1 MTPLHR
7 KLLRDLWRMRS
18 QALAVALVLACGI
31 GMLVMSVG
39 MQGSLERARDRYYA
53 QHGMADLQAQAVRAP
68 RRLAAELAELPG
80 VAALE
85 LRAVGQAR
93 ITLPWVKQPLAA
105 QLVSLPDEG
114 LPRVNTPLLVSGRWP
129 ERQAPGEALVNEA
142 FAQANG
148 LTPGSRLDV
157 VVRGQRQ
164 QLHLVGVANSPEFVF
179 VSAPGEPFP
188 QPARFGVLWLRQG
201 QLERA
206 LDLRGAFNDVV
217 LTLSDP
223 AQDAPVRQALQD
235 LLAAYGGME
244 PFGRD
249 RMVSARFLT
258 EELAQLGNMAAT
270 LPPIF
275 LAVAA
280 FLLNV
285 TLSRLVAT
293 ERANIGLLK
302 AFGHSN
308 GAVARHYAGMAL
320 LLGGMGLVL
329 GMALGHVFGEW
340 MSSIYRAV
348 YRLPAL
354 PFQTDAHT
362 WLLAFGVG
370 LAAALA
376 GALSAV
382 AQAVRLTP
390 AAALAP
396 PSPPHFGRK
405 RASQPQT
412 TGQQAAG
419 QGGSQTAST
428 ASSSPPGAGQS
439 GSVGNTSW
447 LGQFDPL
454 TRIIVRRVVSA
465 PRRSLSTLAGVAL
478 ALSVL
483 VVSQHFPAG
492 IERFLQ
498 VTFRVAKTQDAS
510 VTLTEAGGPM
520 ALHAL
525 ARLPG
530 VEAVEPFRAVAV
542 SYHFNGR
549 TVQDALVGMPAQ
561 PQLER
566 LVQTG
571 SEAVTLR
578 GDGLVASRGLA
589 RQLHAQAGDVVRVE
603 VTQGRRMQ
611 FDLKVVQV
619 ADLWVGSS
627 GYTELTALGWLLQE
641 PGRISGAHLRL
652 QPDRTDAFNAA
663 VAERP
668 ALAGLSHVRQAEA
681 SMRQTFSQGSGFMS
695 TLFLTFAGMMAAGVA
710 YATASVTLAEQQR
723 DLATLQVLGYT
734 RWQVSYVMLGEL
746 ALLTLLALPLG
757 LWVGYGFAL
766 WLMGTMSN
774 ELFTFPM
781 VVDPAAYARS
791 ALFVLATVAV
801 CAAWVR
807 RQVDGIDLV
816 ASLKSRE

>member
-7 KLLRDLWRMRS
+7 KLFRDLWRMKS

-39 MQGSLERARDRYYA
+39 MQGSLERARDRYYLNN
-53 QHGMADLQAQAVRAP
+53 GMADVQALAVRAP
-68 RRLAAELAELPG
+68 RRLGAELAELPG
-80 VAALE
+80 VTALE

-93 ITLPWVKQPLAA
+93 ISLPWVTEPLAA

-114 LPRVNTPLLVSGRWP
+114 LPRVNRPLLVAGRWP
-129 ERQAPGEALVNEA
+129 ERQAQGEALVNEA

-148 LTPGSRLDV
+148 LTPGSHMDV

-164 QLHLVGVANSPEFVF
+164 RLHLVGVANSPEFVF

-188 QPARFGVLWLRQG
+188 QPARFGVLWMRQG

-206 LDLRGAFNDVV
+206 LDMHGAFNDVV

-223 AQDAPVRQALQD
+223 ALDAPVRQALQNR
-235 LLAAYGGME
+235 LAAYGGME

-308 GAVARHYAGMAL
+308 AAVARHYAGMAL

-396 PSPPHFGRK
+396 PSPPHFGGG
-405 RASQPQT
+405 
-412 TGQQAAG
+412 GQR
-419 QGGSQTAST
+419 GG
-428 ASSSPPGAGQS
+428 
-439 GSVGNTSW
+439 TSW
-447 LGQFDPL
+447 LGQLDPL
-454 TRIIVRRVVSA
+454 TRIIIRRVVSA

-492 IERFLQ
+492 IEKFLQ
-498 VTFRVAKTQDAS
+498 VTFRVAKTQDAT

-530 VEAVEPFRAVAV
+530 VDAVEPFRAVAV

-549 TVQDALVGMPAQ
+549 SVQDALVGMPAQ

-627 GYTELTALGWLLQE
+627 GYTELTALGRLLQE

-807 RQVDGIDLV
+807 RQVDKVDLV

>member
-7 KLLRDLWRMRS
+7 KLFRDLWRMKS

-39 MQGSLERARDRYYA
+39 MQGSLERARDRYYLNN
-53 QHGMADLQAQAVRAP
+53 GMADVQAQAVRAP
-68 RRLAAELAELPG
+68 RRLGAELAELPG
-80 VAALE
+80 VTALE

-93 ITLPWVKQPLAA
+93 ISLPWVTEPLAA

-114 LPRVNTPLLVSGRWP
+114 LPRVNRPLLVAGRWP
-129 ERQAPGEALVNEA
+129 ERQAQGEALVNEA
-142 FAQANG
+142 FAQANN

-164 QLHLVGVANSPEFVF
+164 RLHLVGVANSPEFVF

-188 QPARFGVLWLRQG
+188 QPARFGVLWMRQG

-206 LDLRGAFNDVV
+206 LDMHGAFNDVV

-223 AQDAPVRQALQD
+223 TLDAPVRQALQD
-235 LLAAYGGME
+235 RLAAYGGME

-329 GMALGHVFGEW
+329 GIALGHVFGEW

-354 PFQTDAHT
+354 PFQTDANT

-376 GALSAV
+376 GSLSAV

-396 PSPPHFGRK
+396 PSPPHFGGG
-405 RASQPQT
+405 
-412 TGQQAAG
+412 GQR
-419 QGGSQTAST
+419 GG
-428 ASSSPPGAGQS
+428 
-439 GSVGNTSW
+439 TSW
-447 LGQFDPL
+447 LGQLDPL
-454 TRIIVRRVVSA
+454 TRIIIRRVVSA

-492 IERFLQ
+492 IEKFLQ
-498 VTFRVAKTQDAS
+498 VTFRVAKTQDAT

-549 TVQDALVGMPAQ
+549 SVQDALVGMPAQ

-578 GDGLVASRGLA
+578 GDGLVASRGLV

-611 FDLKVVQV
+611 FDLTVVQV

-627 GYTELTALGWLLQE
+627 GYTELTALGRLLQE

-807 RQVDGIDLV
+807 RQVDKVDLV

>member
-7 KLLRDLWRMRS
+7 KLFRDLWRMKS

-39 MQGSLERARDRYYA
+39 MQGSLERARDRYYLNN
-53 QHGMADLQAQAVRAP
+53 GMADVQAQAVRAP
-68 RRLAAELAELPG
+68 RRLGAELAELPG

-93 ITLPWVKQPLAA
+93 ISLPWVTEPLAA

-114 LPRVNTPLLVSGRWP
+114 LPRVNRPLLVAGRWP
-129 ERQAPGEALVNEA
+129 ERNTQGEALVNEA

-148 LTPGSRLDV
+148 LTPGSHMDV

-164 QLHLVGVANSPEFVF
+164 RLHLVGVANSPEFVF

-188 QPARFGVLWLRQG
+188 QPARFGVLWMRQG

-206 LDLRGAFNDVV
+206 LDMHGAFNDVV

-235 LLAAYGGME
+235 RLAAYGGME

-308 GAVARHYAGMAL
+308 LAVARHYAGMAL

-396 PSPPHFGRK
+396 PSPPHFGGG
-405 RASQPQT
+405 
-412 TGQQAAG
+412 GQR
-419 QGGSQTAST
+419 
-428 ASSSPPGAGQS
+428 
-439 GSVGNTSW
+439 GNTSW
-447 LGQFDPL
+447 LGQLDPL
-454 TRIIVRRVVSA
+454 TRIIIRRVVSA

-492 IERFLQ
+492 IEQFLQ
-498 VTFRVAKTQDAS
+498 VTFRVAKTQDAT
-510 VTLTEAGGPM
+510 VTLTEAGGPT

-549 TVQDALVGMPAQ
+549 SVQDALVGMPAQ
-561 PQLER
+561 PRLER

-627 GYTELTALGWLLQE
+627 GYIELTALGRLLQE

-791 ALFVLATVAV
+791 ALFVLATVAM

-807 RQVDGIDLV
+807 RQVDKVDLV

>member
-7 KLLRDLWRMRS
+7 KLFRDLWRMKS

-39 MQGSLERARDRYYA
+39 MQGSLERARDRYYLNN
-53 QHGMADLQAQAVRAP
+53 GMADVQAQAVRAP
-68 RRLAAELAELPG
+68 RRLGAELAELPG

-93 ITLPWVKQPLAA
+93 ISLPWVTEPLAA

-114 LPRVNTPLLVSGRWP
+114 LPRVNRPLLVAGRWP
-129 ERQAPGEALVNEA
+129 ERQAQGEALVNEA

-148 LTPGSRLDV
+148 LTPGSHMEV

-164 QLHLVGVANSPEFVF
+164 RLHLVGVANSPEFVF

-188 QPARFGVLWLRQG
+188 QPARFGVLWMRQG

-206 LDLRGAFNDVV
+206 LDMHGAFNDVV

-223 AQDAPVRQALQD
+223 ELDAPVRQALQNR
-235 LLAAYGGME
+235 LAAYGGME

-308 GAVARHYAGMAL
+308 AAVARHYAGMAL

-396 PSPPHFGRK
+396 PSPPHFGGG
-405 RASQPQT
+405 
-412 TGQQAAG
+412 GQR
-419 QGGSQTAST
+419 GG
-428 ASSSPPGAGQS
+428 
-439 GSVGNTSW
+439 TSW
-447 LGQFDPL
+447 LGQLDPL

-492 IERFLQ
+492 IEKFLQ
-498 VTFRVAKTQDAS
+498 VTFRVAKTQDAT
-510 VTLTEAGGPM
+510 VTLTEAGGPT

-549 TVQDALVGMPAQ
+549 SVQDALVGMPAQ

-603 VTQGRRMQ
+603 VT
-611 FDLKVVQV
+611 VPVH
-619 ADLWVGSS
+619 
-627 GYTELTALGWLLQE
+627 
-641 PGRISGAHLRL
+641 PP
-652 QPDRTDAFNAA
+652 PD
-663 VAERP
+663 
-668 ALAGLSHVRQAEA
+668 
-681 SMRQTFSQGSGFMS
+681 
-695 TLFLTFAGMMAAGVA
+695 
-710 YATASVTLAEQQR
+710 
-723 DLATLQVLGYT
+723 
-734 RWQVSYVMLGEL
+734 
-746 ALLTLLALPLG
+746 
-757 LWVGYGFAL
+757 
-766 WLMGTMSN
+766 
-774 ELFTFPM
+774 
-781 VVDPAAYARS
+781 
-791 ALFVLATVAV
+791 
-801 CAAWVR
+801 
-807 RQVDGIDLV
+807 
-816 ASLKSRE
+816 

>member
-7 KLLRDLWRMRS
+7 KLFRDLWRMKS

-39 MQGSLERARDRYYA
+39 MQGSLERARDRYYL
-53 QHGMADLQAQAVRAP
+53 HNGMADVQAQAVRAP
-68 RRLAAELAELPG
+68 RRLGAELAELPG

-93 ITLPWVKQPLAA
+93 ISLPWVTEPLAA

-114 LPRVNTPLLVSGRWP
+114 LPRVNRPLLVAGRWP
-129 ERQAPGEALVNEA
+129 ERNTQGEALVNEA

-148 LTPGSRLDV
+148 LTPGSHMEV

-164 QLHLVGVANSPEFVF
+164 RLHLVGVANSPEFVF

-188 QPARFGVLWLRQG
+188 QPARFGVLWMRQG

-206 LDLRGAFNDVV
+206 LDMHGAFNDVV

-235 LLAAYGGME
+235 RLAAYGGME

-354 PFQTDAHT
+354 PFQTDVTT
-362 WLLAFGVG
+362 WALALGVG

-396 PSPPHFGRK
+396 PSPPHFGGG
-405 RASQPQT
+405 
-412 TGQQAAG
+412 GQR
-419 QGGSQTAST
+419 GG
-428 ASSSPPGAGQS
+428 
-439 GSVGNTSW
+439 TSW
-447 LGQFDPL
+447 LGQLDPL

-492 IERFLQ
+492 IEKFLQ
-498 VTFRVAKTQDAS
+498 VTFRVAKTQDAT
-510 VTLTEAGGPM
+510 VTLTEAGGPT

-549 TVQDALVGMPAQ
+549 SVQDALVGMPAQ

-627 GYTELTALGWLLQE
+627 GYTELTALGRLLQE

-807 RQVDGIDLV
+807 RQVDKVDLV

>member
-7 KLLRDLWRMRS
+7 KLFRDLWRMKS

-39 MQGSLERARDRYYA
+39 MQGSLERARDRYYLNN
-53 QHGMADLQAQAVRAP
+53 GMADVQAQAVRAP
-68 RRLAAELAELPG
+68 RRLGAELAELPG

-93 ITLPWVKQPLAA
+93 ISLPWVTEPLAA

-114 LPRVNTPLLVSGRWP
+114 LPRVNRPLLVAGRWP
-129 ERQAPGEALVNEA
+129 ERNTQGEALVNEA

-148 LTPGSRLDV
+148 LTPGSHMDV

-164 QLHLVGVANSPEFVF
+164 RLHLVGVANSPEFVF

-188 QPARFGVLWLRQG
+188 QPARFGVLWMRQG

-206 LDLRGAFNDVV
+206 LDMHGAFNDVV

-223 AQDAPVRQALQD
+223 ALDAPVRQALQD
-235 LLAAYGGME
+235 RLAAYGGME

-354 PFQTDAHT
+354 PFQTDATT

-370 LAAALA
+370 FAAALA

-396 PSPPHFGRK
+396 PSPPHFGGG
-405 RASQPQT
+405 
-412 TGQQAAG
+412 GQR
-419 QGGSQTAST
+419 GG
-428 ASSSPPGAGQS
+428 
-439 GSVGNTSW
+439 TSW
-447 LGQFDPL
+447 LGQLDPL

-492 IERFLQ
+492 IEKFLQ
-498 VTFRVAKTQDAS
+498 VTFRVAKTQDAT

-627 GYTELTALGWLLQE
+627 GYIELTALGRLLQE

-652 QPDRTDAFNAA
+652 QPDHTDAFNAA

-807 RQVDGIDLV
+807 RQVDKVDLV

>member
-7 KLLRDLWRMRS
+7 KLFRDLWRMKS

-39 MQGSLERARDRYYA
+39 MQGSLERARDRYYLNN
-53 QHGMADLQAQAVRAP
+53 GMADVQAQAVRAP
-68 RRLAAELAELPG
+68 RRLGAELAELPG

-93 ITLPWVKQPLAA
+93 ISLPWVTEPLAA

-114 LPRVNTPLLVSGRWP
+114 LPRVNRPLLVAGRWP
-129 ERQAPGEALVNEA
+129 ERNTQGEALVNEA
-142 FAQANG
+142 FAQANS
-148 LTPGSRLDV
+148 LTPGSRMDV

-164 QLHLVGVANSPEFVF
+164 RLHLVGVANSPEFVF

-188 QPARFGVLWLRQG
+188 QPARFGVLWMRQG

-206 LDLRGAFNDVV
+206 LDLHGAFNDAV

-223 AQDAPVRQALQD
+223 ALDAPVCQALQD
-235 LLAAYGGME
+235 RLAAYGGME

-405 RASQPQT
+405 RASQPQ
-412 TGQQAAG
+412 AAG
-419 QGGSQTAST
+419 QGGGKIASA
-428 ASSSPPGAGQS
+428 ASGSRPGAGQS
-439 GSVGNTSW
+439 GGVTSQSW
-447 LGQFDPL
+447 LGQLDPL
-454 TRIIVRRVVSA
+454 TRIIIRRVVSA

-492 IERFLQ
+492 IEKFLQ
-498 VTFRVAKTQDAS
+498 VTFRVAKTQDAT

-549 TVQDALVGMPAQ
+549 SVQDALVGMPAQ

-627 GYTELTALGWLLQE
+627 GYTELTALGRLLQE

-791 ALFVLATVAV
+791 ALFVLATVAA

-807 RQVDGIDLV
+807 RQVDKVDLV

>member
-7 KLLRDLWRMRS
+7 KLFRDLWRMKS
-18 QALAVALVLACGI
+18 QAVAVALVLACGI

-39 MQGSLERARDRYYA
+39 MQGSLERARDRYYLNN
-53 QHGMADLQAQAVRAP
+53 GMADVQAQAVRAP
-68 RRLAAELAELPG
+68 RRLGAELADWPG
-80 VAALE
+80 VGAFE

-93 ITLPWVKQPLAA
+93 IQLPGVSDPLAA
-105 QLVSLPDEG
+105 QLVSLPDDR
-114 LPRVNTPLLVSGRWP
+114 LPTVNTPLLVAGRWP
-129 ERQAPGEALVNEA
+129 ERLAEGEAVVNEA

-148 LTPGSRLDV
+148 LVPGSRLDV
-157 VVRGQRQ
+157 IIKGQRQ
-164 QLHLVGVANSPEFVF
+164 RLHLVGVGNSPEFVF

-188 QPARFGVLWLRQG
+188 QPARFGVLWMRQG
-201 QLERA
+201 QVERA
-206 LDLRGAFNDVV
+206 LDLHSAFNDVV

-223 AQDAPVRQALQD
+223 QQDAAVRQALQAR
-235 LLAAYGGME
+235 LAAYGGAE

-249 RMVSARFLT
+249 RMVSARFLS
-258 EELAQLGNMAAT
+258 EELAQLGNMATT

-308 GAVARHYAGMAL
+308 VAVARHYADMAL
-320 LLGGMGLVL
+320 LLGGLGLLFGL
-329 GMALGHVFGEW
+329 GLGEAFGQW

-348 YRLPAL
+348 YRLPSL
-354 PFQTDAHT
+354 PFQTDAAT
-362 WLLAFGVG
+362 WTLAVGVA

-396 PSPPHFGRK
+396 PSPPHFRSRTSGR
-405 RASQPQT
+405 
-412 TGQQAAG
+412 G
-419 QGGSQTAST
+419 QGRWPNPLDG
-428 ASSSPPGAGQS
+428 
-439 GSVGNTSW
+439 
-447 LGQFDPL
+447 LDPL
-454 TRIIVRRVVSA
+454 TRIILRRVISS
-465 PRRSLSTLAGVAL
+465 PRRSLSTLVGVSL

-492 IERFLQ
+492 IERFLE
-498 VTFRVAKTQDAS
+498 VTFRVAKTQDAT
-510 VTLTEAGGPM
+510 VTLTEAQGPA

-525 ARLPG
+525 AHLPG
-530 VEAVEPFRAVAV
+530 VQAVEPFRAVGV
-542 SYHFNGR
+542 SYRFGPH
-549 TVQDALVGMPAQ
+549 TVQDALMGLPEQ

-571 SEAVTLR
+571 SQPITLR

-589 RQLHAQAGDVVRVE
+589 RQLHAQVGDVVRVQ
-603 VTQGRRMQ
+603 VTQGRRQ
-611 FDLKVVQV
+611 AVDLTIVQI

-627 GYTELTALGWLLQE
+627 GYIEQQALGQLLQE
-641 PGRISGAHLRL
+641 PNRFSGAHVRL
-652 QPDRTDAFNAA
+652 LPGSEAAFNAA
-663 VAERP
+663 VNRSP
-668 ALAGLSHVRQAEA
+668 ALAGVSHVRQAEA

-695 TLFLTFAGMMAAGVA
+695 TLFLSFAGIMAAGVA
-710 YATASVTLAEQQR
+710 YATASVTLAEQLR

-734 RWQVSYVMLGEL
+734 RWQASYVMLGEL
-746 ALLTLLALPLG
+746 ALLALLSLPLG
-757 LWVGYGFAL
+757 LWLGYGFAS
-766 WLMGTMSN
+766 WLMATMSN

-791 ALFVLATVAV
+791 ALFVLAAV
-801 CAAWVR
+801 LLSAAWVR
-807 RQVDGIDLV
+807 RGVDRIDLV

>member
-7 KLLRDLWRMRS
+7 KLLRDLWRMKS

-39 MQGSLERARDRYYA
+39 MQGSLERARDRYYLNN
-53 QHGMADLQAQAVRAP
+53 GMADVQAQAVRAP
-68 RRLAAELAELPG
+68 RRLGAELAELPG

-93 ITLPWVKQPLAA
+93 ISLPWVTEPLAA
-105 QLVSLPDEG
+105 QLVSLPDDG
-114 LPRVNTPLLVSGRWP
+114 LPRVNRPLLVAGRWP
-129 ERQAPGEALVNEA
+129 ERNTQGEALVNEA

-148 LTPGSRLDV
+148 LTPGSHMDV

-164 QLHLVGVANSPEFVF
+164 RLHLVGVANSPEFVF

-188 QPARFGVLWLRQG
+188 QPARFGVLWMRQG

-206 LDLRGAFNDVV
+206 LDMHGAFNDVV
-217 LTLSDP
+217 LTLSDT
-223 AQDAPVRQALQD
+223 ALDAPVRQALQD
-235 LLAAYGGME
+235 RLAAYGGME

-308 GAVARHYAGMAL
+308 AAVARHYAGMAL

-396 PSPPHFGRK
+396 PSPPHFG
-405 RASQPQT
+405 
-412 TGQQAAG
+412 
-419 QGGSQTAST
+419 GGEQR
-428 ASSSPPGAGQS
+428 GG
-439 GSVGNTSW
+439 TSW
-447 LGQFDPL
+447 LGQLDPL
-454 TRIIVRRVVSA
+454 TRIIIRRVVSA

-492 IERFLQ
+492 IEKFLQ
-498 VTFRVAKTQDAS
+498 VTFRVAKTQDAT
-510 VTLTEAGGPM
+510 VTLTEAGGPT

-627 GYTELTALGWLLQE
+627 GYTELTALGRLLQE

-807 RQVDGIDLV
+807 RQVDKVDLV

>member
-7 KLLRDLWRMRS
+7 KLFRDLWRMKS

-39 MQGSLERARDRYYA
+39 MQGSLERARDRYYLNN
-53 QHGMADLQAQAVRAP
+53 GMADVQAQAVRAP
-68 RRLAAELAELPG
+68 RRLGAELAELPG

-93 ITLPWVKQPLAA
+93 ISLPWVTEPLAA

-114 LPRVNTPLLVSGRWP
+114 LPRVNRPLLVAGRWP
-129 ERQAPGEALVNEA
+129 ERNTQGEALVNEA

-148 LTPGSRLDV
+148 LTPGSHMDV

-164 QLHLVGVANSPEFVF
+164 RLHLVGVANSPEFVF

-188 QPARFGVLWLRQG
+188 QPARFGVLWMRQG

-206 LDLRGAFNDVV
+206 LDMHGAFNDAV

-223 AQDAPVRQALQD
+223 ALGPPVRQALQD
-235 LLAAYGGME
+235 RLAAYGGME

-396 PSPPHFGRK
+396 PSPPHFGGG
-405 RASQPQT
+405 
-412 TGQQAAG
+412 GQR
-419 QGGSQTAST
+419 GG
-428 ASSSPPGAGQS
+428 
-439 GSVGNTSW
+439 TSW
-447 LGQFDPL
+447 LGQLDPL
-454 TRIIVRRVVSA
+454 TRIIIRRVVSA

-492 IERFLQ
+492 IEKFLQ
-498 VTFRVAKTQDAS
+498 VTFRVAKTQDAT
-510 VTLTEAGGPM
+510 VTLTEAGGPT

-549 TVQDALVGMPAQ
+549 SVQDALVGMPAQ

-603 VTQGRRMQ
+603 VTQGRRMH

-627 GYTELTALGWLLQE
+627 GYIELTALGRLLQE

-807 RQVDGIDLV
+807 RQVDKVDLV

>member
-7 KLLRDLWRMRS
+7 KLFRDLWRMKS

-39 MQGSLERARDRYYA
+39 MQGSLERARDRYYLNN
-53 QHGMADLQAQAVRAP
+53 GMADVQAQAVRAP
-68 RRLAAELAELPG
+68 RRLGAELAELPG

-93 ITLPWVKQPLAA
+93 ISLPWVTEPLAA
-105 QLVSLPDEG
+105 QLVSLPDDG
-114 LPRVNTPLLVSGRWP
+114 LPRVNRPLLVAGRWP
-129 ERQAPGEALVNEA
+129 ERNTQGEALVNEA

-148 LTPGSRLDV
+148 LAPGSRLDV

-164 QLHLVGVANSPEFVF
+164 RLHLVGVANSPEFVF

-188 QPARFGVLWLRQG
+188 QPARFGVLWMRQG

-206 LDLRGAFNDVV
+206 LDMHGAFNDVV

-223 AQDAPVRQALQD
+223 ALGPPVRQALQD
-235 LLAAYGGME
+235 RLAAYGGME

-308 GAVARHYAGMAL
+308 VAVARHYAGMAL

-354 PFQTDAHT
+354 PFQTDATT
-362 WLLAFGVG
+362 WALALGVG

-396 PSPPHFGRK
+396 PSPPHFGGG
-405 RASQPQT
+405 
-412 TGQQAAG
+412 GQR
-419 QGGSQTAST
+419 GG
-428 ASSSPPGAGQS
+428 
-439 GSVGNTSW
+439 TSW
-447 LGQFDPL
+447 LGQLDPL
-454 TRIIVRRVVSA
+454 TRIIIRRVVSA

-492 IERFLQ
+492 IEKFLQ
-498 VTFRVAKTQDAS
+498 VTFRVAKTQDAT

-549 TVQDALVGMPAQ
+549 SVQDALVGMPAQ

-571 SEAVTLR
+571 AEAVTLR

-589 RQLHAQAGDVVRVE
+589 RQLHAQAGDVVRVV

-627 GYTELTALGWLLQE
+627 GYTELAALGRLLQE

-801 CAAWVR
+801 CATWVR
-807 RQVDGIDLV
+807 RQVDKVDLV

>member
-7 KLLRDLWRMRS
+7 KLLRDLWRMKS

-39 MQGSLERARDRYYA
+39 MQGSLERARDRYYLNN
-53 QHGMADLQAQAVRAP
+53 GMADVQAQAVRAP
-68 RRLAAELAELPG
+68 RRLGAELAELPG
-80 VAALE
+80 VTALE

-93 ITLPWVKQPLAA
+93 ISLPWVTEPLAA
-105 QLVSLPDEG
+105 QLVSLPDDG
-114 LPRVNTPLLVSGRWP
+114 LPRVNRPLLVAGRWP
-129 ERQAPGEALVNEA
+129 ERQAQGEALVNEA
-142 FAQANG
+142 FAQANN
-148 LTPGSRLDV
+148 LTPGSHMDV

-164 QLHLVGVANSPEFVF
+164 RLHLVGVANSPEFVF

-188 QPARFGVLWLRQG
+188 QPARFGVLWMRQG

-206 LDLRGAFNDVV
+206 LDMHGAFNDVV

-235 LLAAYGGME
+235 RLAAYGGME

-412 TGQQAAG
+412 TGQQTAG
-419 QGGSQTAST
+419 QGVGQATTAASGSR
-428 ASSSPPGAGQS
+428 PGASQS
-439 GSVGNTSW
+439 GGISSTSW
-447 LGQFDPL
+447 LGQLDPL

-492 IERFLQ
+492 IEKFLQ
-498 VTFRVAKTQDAS
+498 VTFRVAKTQDAT

-549 TVQDALVGMPAQ
+549 SVQDALVGMPAQ

-571 SEAVTLR
+571 SEVVTLR

-627 GYTELTALGWLLQE
+627 GYTELAALGRLLQE

-652 QPDRTDAFNAA
+652 QPDHTDAFNAA

-807 RQVDGIDLV
+807 RQVDKVDLV

>member
-7 KLLRDLWRMRS
+7 KLLRDLWRMKS

-39 MQGSLERARDRYYA
+39 MQGSLERARDRYY
-53 QHGMADLQAQAVRAP
+53 QHHGMADVQAQAVRAP
-68 RRLAAELAELPG
+68 RRLGAELADLPG

-93 ITLPWVKQPLAA
+93 ITLPWVTEPLAA

-129 ERQAPGEALVNEA
+129 ERHAAGEALVNEA
-142 FAQANG
+142 FASANG
-148 LTPGSRLDV
+148 LTPGSLLDV

-164 QLHLVGVANSPEFVF
+164 QLRLVGVANSPEFVF

-188 QPARFGVLWLRQG
+188 QPARFGVLWMRQG
-201 QLERA
+201 QVERA
-206 LDLRGAFNDVV
+206 LDMRGAFNDAV

-223 AQDAPVRQALQD
+223 TQDAPVRQALQD
-235 LLAAYGGME
+235 LLAAYGGMAPYGHE
-244 PFGRD
+244 
-249 RMVSARFLT
+249 RMVSARFLS

-308 GAVARHYAGMAL
+308 LAVARHYGGMAL

-329 GMALGHVFGEW
+329 GLALGHVFGEW

-348 YRLPAL
+348 YRLPSL
-354 PFQTDAHT
+354 PFQTDGRT
-362 WLLAFGVG
+362 WALAVGVG

-382 AQAVRLTP
+382 GQAVRLTP

-396 PSPPHFGRK
+396 PSPPHFGGG
-405 RASQPQT
+405 RA
-412 TGQQAAG
+412 GAHDRR
-419 QGGSQTAST
+419 GGLLKQ
-428 ASSSPPGAGQS
+428 
-439 GSVGNTSW
+439 
-447 LGQFDPL
+447 LDPL

-465 PRRSLSTLAGVAL
+465 PRRSLSTLVGVAL

-498 VTFRVAKTQDAS
+498 VTFRIAKTQDAT
-510 VTLTEAGGPM
+510 VTLTEANGPA

-530 VEAVEPFRAVAV
+530 VEAVEPFRAVGV
-542 SYHFNGR
+542 TYRFGGR
-549 TVQDALVGMPAQ
+549 EVQDALMGLPEQ
-561 PQLER
+561 PLLER
-566 LVQTG
+566 LVQNTSG
-571 SEAVTLR
+571 GDGLQAIALR

-589 RQLHAQAGDVVRVE
+589 RQLHVQVGDVVQVQ
-603 VTQGRRMQ
+603 VTQGRRQ
-611 FDLKVVQV
+611 QLDVVVVQV
-619 ADLWVGSS
+619 VDLWVGSS
-627 GYTELTALGWLLQE
+627 GYMELGALSRQLQE
-641 PGRISGAHLRL
+641 PGRISGAQVRLR
-652 QPDRTDAFNAA
+652 PGSADAFNAA
-663 VAERP
+663 VANSP
-668 ALAGLSHVRQAEA
+668 ALAGVSHVRQAEA

-734 RWQVSYVMLGEL
+734 RWQASYVMLGEL
-746 ALLTLLALPLG
+746 ALLTVVALPLG
-757 LWVGYGFAL
+757 LWVGYGFAV

-774 ELFTFPM
+774 ELFTFPL

-801 CAAWVR
+801 CGAWVR
-807 RQVDGIDLV
+807 RGVDRIDLV

>member
-7 KLLRDLWRMRS
+7 KLFRDLWRMKS

-39 MQGSLERARDRYYA
+39 MQGSLERARDRYY
-53 QHGMADLQAQAVRAP
+53 QHNGMADVQAQAVRAP
-68 RRLAAELAELPG
+68 RRLGAELAELPG

-93 ITLPWVKQPLAA
+93 ISLPWVTEPLAA
-105 QLVSLPDEG
+105 QLVSLPDDG
-114 LPRVNTPLLVSGRWP
+114 LPRVNRPLLVAGRWP
-129 ERQAPGEALVNEA
+129 ERQAQGEALVNEA

-148 LTPGSRLDV
+148 LTPGSHLDV

-164 QLHLVGVANSPEFVF
+164 RLLLVGVANSPEFVF

-188 QPARFGVLWLRQG
+188 QPARFGVLWMRQG

-206 LDLRGAFNDVV
+206 LDMHGAFNDVV

-235 LLAAYGGME
+235 RLAAYGGME

-396 PSPPHFGRK
+396 PSPPHFGGG
-405 RASQPQT
+405 
-412 TGQQAAG
+412 GQR
-419 QGGSQTAST
+419 GG
-428 ASSSPPGAGQS
+428 
-439 GSVGNTSW
+439 TSW
-447 LGQFDPL
+447 LGQLDPL
-454 TRIIVRRVVSA
+454 TRIIIRRVVSA

-492 IERFLQ
+492 IEKFLQ
-498 VTFRVAKTQDAS
+498 VTFRIAKTQDAT

-549 TVQDALVGMPAQ
+549 SVQDALVGMPAQ

-627 GYTELTALGWLLQE
+627 GYTELEALGRLLQE

-668 ALAGLSHVRQAEA
+668 TLAGLSHVRQAEA

-807 RQVDGIDLV
+807 RQVDKVDLV

>member
-7 KLLRDLWRMRS
+7 KLFRDLWRMKS
-18 QALAVALVLACGI
+18 QAMAVALVLACGI

-39 MQGSLERARDRYYA
+39 MQGSLERARDRYYLNN
-53 QHGMADLQAQAVRAP
+53 GMADVQAQAVRAP
-68 RRLAAELAELPG
+68 RRLGAELAELPG
-80 VAALE
+80 VAAME

-93 ITLPWVKQPLAA
+93 ISLPWVTEPLAA
-105 QLVSLPDEG
+105 QLVSLPDDG
-114 LPRVNTPLLVSGRWP
+114 LPRVNRPLLVAGRWP
-129 ERQAPGEALVNEA
+129 ERNTQGEALVNEA

-148 LTPGSRLDV
+148 LTPGSHMEV

-164 QLHLVGVANSPEFVF
+164 RLHLVGVANSPEFVF

-188 QPARFGVLWLRQG
+188 QPARFGVLWMRQG

-206 LDLRGAFNDVV
+206 LDMHGAFNDMV

-235 LLAAYGGME
+235 RLAAYGGME

-396 PSPPHFGRK
+396 PSPPHFGGG
-405 RASQPQT
+405 
-412 TGQQAAG
+412 GQR
-419 QGGSQTAST
+419 GG
-428 ASSSPPGAGQS
+428 
-439 GSVGNTSW
+439 TSW
-447 LGQFDPL
+447 LGQLDPL
-454 TRIIVRRVVSA
+454 TRIIIRRVVSA

-492 IERFLQ
+492 IEKFLQ
-498 VTFRVAKTQDAS
+498 VTFRVAKTQDAT

-549 TVQDALVGMPAQ
+549 SVQDALVGMPAQ

-589 RQLHAQAGDVVRVE
+589 RQLHVQAGDVVRVE

-627 GYTELTALGWLLQE
+627 GYTELAALGRLLQE

-807 RQVDGIDLV
+807 RQVDRIDLV

>member
-7 KLLRDLWRMRS
+7 KLLRDLWRMKS

-39 MQGSLERARDRYYA
+39 MQGSLERARDRYYLNN
-53 QHGMADLQAQAVRAP
+53 GMADVQAQAVRAP
-68 RRLAAELAELPG
+68 RRLGAELAELPG

-93 ITLPWVKQPLAA
+93 ISLPWVTEPLAA
-105 QLVSLPDEG
+105 QLVSLPDDG
-114 LPRVNTPLLVSGRWP
+114 LPRVNRPLLVAGRWP
-129 ERQAPGEALVNEA
+129 ERNTQGEALVNEA

-148 LTPGSRLDV
+148 LTPGSRMDV

-164 QLHLVGVANSPEFVF
+164 RLHLVGVANSPEFVF

-188 QPARFGVLWLRQG
+188 QPARFGVLWMRQG

-206 LDLRGAFNDVV
+206 LDMHGAFNDVV

-235 LLAAYGGME
+235 RLAAYGGME

-396 PSPPHFGRK
+396 PSPPHFGGG
-405 RASQPQT
+405 
-412 TGQQAAG
+412 GQR
-419 QGGSQTAST
+419 GG
-428 ASSSPPGAGQS
+428 
-439 GSVGNTSW
+439 TSW
-447 LGQFDPL
+447 LGQLDPL
-454 TRIIVRRVVSA
+454 TRIIIRRVVSA

-492 IERFLQ
+492 IEKFLQ
-498 VTFRVAKTQDAS
+498 VTFRVTKTQDAT
-510 VTLTEAGGPM
+510 VTLTEAGGPT

-549 TVQDALVGMPAQ
+549 SVQDALVGMPAQ

-627 GYTELTALGWLLQE
+627 GYTELTALGRLLQE

-807 RQVDGIDLV
+807 RQVDKVDLV

>member
-1 MTPLHR
+1 VAHE
-7 KLLRDLWRMRS
+7 S

-39 MQGSLERARDRYYA
+39 MQGSLERARDRYYLNN
-53 QHGMADLQAQAVRAP
+53 GMADVQAQAVRAP
-68 RRLAAELAELPG
+68 RRLGAELAELPG

-93 ITLPWVKQPLAA
+93 ISLPWVTEPLAA

-114 LPRVNTPLLVSGRWP
+114 LPRVNRPLLVAGRWP
-129 ERQAPGEALVNEA
+129 ERQAQGEALVNEA

-148 LTPGSRLDV
+148 LTPGSHMDV

-164 QLHLVGVANSPEFVF
+164 RLHLVGVANSPEFVF

-188 QPARFGVLWLRQG
+188 QPARFGVLWMRQG

-206 LDLRGAFNDVV
+206 LDMHGAFNDVV

-223 AQDAPVRQALQD
+223 ALDAPVRQALQD
-235 LLAAYGGME
+235 RLAAYGGME

-308 GAVARHYAGMAL
+308 AAVARHYAGMAL

-396 PSPPHFGRK
+396 PSPPHFGGG
-405 RASQPQT
+405 
-412 TGQQAAG
+412 GQR
-419 QGGSQTAST
+419 GG
-428 ASSSPPGAGQS
+428 
-439 GSVGNTSW
+439 TSW
-447 LGQFDPL
+447 LGQLDPL
-454 TRIIVRRVVSA
+454 TRIIIRRVVSA

-492 IERFLQ
+492 IEKFLQ
-498 VTFRVAKTQDAS
+498 VTFRVAKTQDAT

-530 VEAVEPFRAVAV
+530 VDAVEPFRAVAV

-549 TVQDALVGMPAQ
+549 SVQDALVGMPAQ

-627 GYTELTALGWLLQE
+627 GYTELTALGRLLQE

-807 RQVDGIDLV
+807 RQVDKVDLV

>member
-7 KLLRDLWRMRS
+7 KLFRDLWRMKS

-39 MQGSLERARDRYYA
+39 MQGSLERARDRYYLNN
-53 QHGMADLQAQAVRAP
+53 GMADVQAQAVRAP
-68 RRLAAELAELPG
+68 RRLGTELAELPG

-93 ITLPWVKQPLAA
+93 ISLPWVTEPLAA
-105 QLVSLPDEG
+105 QLVSLPDDG
-114 LPRVNTPLLVSGRWP
+114 LPRVNRPLLVAGRWP
-129 ERQAPGEALVNEA
+129 ERNTQGEALVNEA

-148 LTPGSRLDV
+148 LTPGSHMDV

-164 QLHLVGVANSPEFVF
+164 RLHLVGVANSPEFVF

-188 QPARFGVLWLRQG
+188 QPARFGVLWMRQG

-206 LDLRGAFNDVV
+206 LDMHGAFNDVV

-235 LLAAYGGME
+235 RLAAYGGME

-396 PSPPHFGRK
+396 PSPPHFGG
-405 RASQPQT
+405 S
-412 TGQQAAG
+412 GQR
-419 QGGSQTAST
+419 GG
-428 ASSSPPGAGQS
+428 
-439 GSVGNTSW
+439 TSW
-447 LGQFDPL
+447 LGQLDPL
-454 TRIIVRRVVSA
+454 TRIIIRRVVSA

-492 IERFLQ
+492 IEKFLQ
-498 VTFRVAKTQDAS
+498 VTFRVTKTQDAT
-510 VTLTEAGGPM
+510 VTLTEAGGPT

-549 TVQDALVGMPAQ
+549 SVQDALVGMPAQ

-627 GYTELTALGWLLQE
+627 GYTELTALGRLLQE

-807 RQVDGIDLV
+807 RQVDKVDLV

>member
-7 KLLRDLWRMRS
+7 KLLRDLWRMKS

-39 MQGSLERARDRYYA
+39 MQGSLERARDRYY
-53 QHGMADLQAQAVRAP
+53 QHHGMADVQAQAVRAP
-68 RRLAAELAELPG
+68 RRLGIELAELPG

-93 ITLPWVKQPLAA
+93 ISLPWVTEPLAA

-114 LPRVNTPLLVSGRWP
+114 LPTVNTPLLVTGRWP
-129 ERQAPGEALVNEA
+129 ERQAQGEALVNEA

-148 LTPGSRLDV
+148 LTPGSLLDV

-164 QLHLVGVANSPEFVF
+164 QLRLVGVANSPEFVF

-188 QPARFGVLWLRQG
+188 QPARFGVLWMRQG
-201 QLERA
+201 QVERA
-206 LDLRGAFNDVV
+206 LDMRGAFNDAV
-217 LTLSDP
+217 LTLSNP
-223 AQDAPVRQALQD
+223 ELAAPVRQALQD
-235 LLAAYGGME
+235 RLAAYGGMAPYGHE
-244 PFGRD
+244 
-249 RMVSARFLT
+249 RMVSARFLS

-308 GAVARHYAGMAL
+308 LSVARHYGGMAL
-320 LLGGMGLVL
+320 LLAGMGLVL
-329 GMALGHVFGEW
+329 GLALGHVFGEW

-348 YRLPAL
+348 YRLPSL
-354 PFQTDAHT
+354 PFQTDGRT
-362 WLLAFGVG
+362 WALAVGVG

-382 AQAVRLTP
+382 GQAVRLTP

-405 RASQPQT
+405 RASQPQ
-412 TGQQAAG
+412 AAG
-419 QGGSQTAST
+419 LGGSQTDHSAAS
-428 ASSSPPGAGQS
+428 G
-439 GSVGNTSW
+439 TSW
-447 LGQFDPL
+447 LGQLDPL
-454 TRIIVRRVVSA
+454 TRIIFRRVVGA
-465 PRRSLSTLAGVAL
+465 PRRSLSTLVGVAL

-498 VTFRVAKTQDAS
+498 VTFRIAKTQDAT
-510 VTLTEAGGPM
+510 VTLTEANGPA

-530 VEAVEPFRAVAV
+530 VEAVEPFRAVGV
-542 SYHFNGR
+542 SYRLEGR
-549 TVQDALVGMPAQ
+549 EVQDALMGLPEQ

-566 LVQTG
+566 LVQNTNG
-571 SEAVTLR
+571 GNGLQAISLR
-578 GDGLVASRGLA
+578 TDGLVASRGLA
-589 RQLHAQAGDVVRVE
+589 RQLHAQVGDVVQMQ
-603 VTQGRRMQ
+603 VTQGRRQ
-611 FDLKVVQV
+611 QLDLVVVQV
-619 ADLWVGSS
+619 VDLWVGSS
-627 GYTELTALGWLLQE
+627 GYMELGALGRALQE
-641 PGRISGAHLRL
+641 PGRVSGAHLRL
-652 QPDRTDAFNAA
+652 RPGSADAFNAA
-663 VAERP
+663 VAHSP
-668 ALAGLSHVRQAEA
+668 ALAGVSHVRQAEA

-746 ALLTLLALPLG
+746 ALLTVVALPLG

-801 CAAWVR
+801 CGAWVR
-807 RQVDGIDLV
+807 RGVDGIDLV

>member
-7 KLLRDLWRMRS
+7 KLFRDLWRMKS

-39 MQGSLERARDRYYA
+39 MQGSLERARDRYYLNN
-53 QHGMADLQAQAVRAP
+53 GMADVQVQAVRAP
-68 RRLAAELAELPG
+68 RRLGAELAELPG

-93 ITLPWVKQPLAA
+93 ISLPWVTEPLAA
-105 QLVSLPDEG
+105 QLLSLPDEG
-114 LPRVNTPLLVSGRWP
+114 LPRVNRPLLVAGRWP
-129 ERQAPGEALVNEA
+129 ERQAQGEALVNEA

-148 LTPGSRLDV
+148 LTPGSHMDV
-157 VVRGQRQ
+157 TVRGQRQ
-164 QLHLVGVANSPEFVF
+164 RLHLVGVANSPEFVF

-188 QPARFGVLWLRQG
+188 QPARFGVLWMRQG

-206 LDLRGAFNDVV
+206 LDMHGAFNDAV

-223 AQDAPVRQALQD
+223 TQDAPVRQALQNR
-235 LLAAYGGME
+235 LTAYGGME

-308 GAVARHYAGMAL
+308 AAVARHYAGMAL

-354 PFQTDAHT
+354 PFQTDATT
-362 WLLAFGVG
+362 WALALGVG

-396 PSPPHFGRK
+396 PSPPHFGGG
-405 RASQPQT
+405 
-412 TGQQAAG
+412 GQRG
-419 QGGSQTAST
+419 DQGSR
-428 ASSSPPGAGQS
+428 
-439 GSVGNTSW
+439 SW
-447 LGQFDPL
+447 LGQLDPL
-454 TRIIVRRVVSA
+454 TRIIFRRVVSA

-492 IERFLQ
+492 IEKFLE
-498 VTFRVAKTQDAS
+498 VTFRIAKTQDAT
-510 VTLTEAGGPM
+510 VTLPAAGGPT

-571 SEAVTLR
+571 AEAVTLR

-619 ADLWVGSS
+619 ADLWVGTS
-627 GYTELTALGWLLQE
+627 GYTELEALGRLLQE
-641 PGRISGAHLRL
+641 PGRISGAHLRV

-807 RQVDGIDLV
+807 RQVDQIDLV

>member
-1 MTPLHR
+1 
-7 KLLRDLWRMRS
+7 
-18 QALAVALVLACGI
+18 
-31 GMLVMSVG
+31 
-39 MQGSLERARDRYYA
+39 
-53 QHGMADLQAQAVRAP
+53 
-68 RRLAAELAELPG
+68 
-80 VAALE
+80 
-85 LRAVGQAR
+85 
-93 ITLPWVKQPLAA
+93 
-105 QLVSLPDEG
+105 
-114 LPRVNTPLLVSGRWP
+114 
-129 ERQAPGEALVNEA
+129 
-142 FAQANG
+142 
-148 LTPGSRLDV
+148 
-157 VVRGQRQ
+157 
-164 QLHLVGVANSPEFVF
+164 
-179 VSAPGEPFP
+179 
-188 QPARFGVLWLRQG
+188 
-201 QLERA
+201 
-206 LDLRGAFNDVV
+206 
-217 LTLSDP
+217 
-223 AQDAPVRQALQD
+223 
-235 LLAAYGGME
+235 
-244 PFGRD
+244 
-249 RMVSARFLT
+249 
-258 EELAQLGNMAAT
+258 MAAT

-275 LAVAA
+275 LGVAA

-308 GAVARHYAGMAL
+308 LAVARHYAGMAL

-396 PSPPHFGRK
+396 PSPPHFGGG
-405 RASQPQT
+405 
-412 TGQQAAG
+412 GQR
-419 QGGSQTAST
+419 GG
-428 ASSSPPGAGQS
+428 
-439 GSVGNTSW
+439 TSW
-447 LGQFDPL
+447 LGQLDPL
-454 TRIIVRRVVSA
+454 TRIIIRRVVSA

-492 IERFLQ
+492 IEKFLQ
-498 VTFRVAKTQDAS
+498 VTFRVAKTQDAT

-549 TVQDALVGMPAQ
+549 SVQDALVGMPAQ

-611 FDLKVVQV
+611 FELKVVQV

-627 GYTELTALGWLLQE
+627 GYTELEALGRLLQE

-652 QPDRTDAFNAA
+652 QPDHTDAFNAA

-766 WLMGTMSN
+766 WLMSTMSN

-791 ALFVLATVAV
+791 ALFVLATVAM

-807 RQVDGIDLV
+807 RQVDKVDLV

>member
-7 KLLRDLWRMRS
+7 KLLRDLWRMKS

-39 MQGSLERARDRYYA
+39 MQGSLERARDRYYLNN
-53 QHGMADLQAQAVRAP
+53 GMADVQAQAVRAP
-68 RRLAAELAELPG
+68 RRLGAELAELPG

-93 ITLPWVKQPLAA
+93 ISLPWVTEPLAA

-114 LPRVNTPLLVSGRWP
+114 LPRVNRPLLVAGRWP
-129 ERQAPGEALVNEA
+129 ERNTQGEALVNEA

-148 LTPGSRLDV
+148 LTPGSHMDV

-164 QLHLVGVANSPEFVF
+164 RLHLVGVANSPEFVF

-188 QPARFGVLWLRQG
+188 QPARFGVLWMRQG

-206 LDLRGAFNDVV
+206 LDMHGAFNDVV

-223 AQDAPVRQALQD
+223 ALDAPVRQALQD
-235 LLAAYGGME
+235 RLAAYGGME

-396 PSPPHFGRK
+396 PSPPHFGGG
-405 RASQPQT
+405 
-412 TGQQAAG
+412 GQR
-419 QGGSQTAST
+419 GG
-428 ASSSPPGAGQS
+428 
-439 GSVGNTSW
+439 TSW
-447 LGQFDPL
+447 LGQLDPL

-492 IERFLQ
+492 IEKFLQ
-498 VTFRVAKTQDAS
+498 VTFRVAKTQDAT
-510 VTLTEAGGPM
+510 VTLTEAGGPT

-525 ARLPG
+525 ARLPV
-530 VEAVEPFRAVAV
+530 VEAVEPFRAVAL
-542 SYHFNGR
+542 SYDFNGR
-549 TVQDALVGMPAQ
+549 SVQDALVGMPAQ

-627 GYTELTALGWLLQE
+627 GYTELTALGRLLQE

-807 RQVDGIDLV
+807 RQVDKVDLV

>member
-7 KLLRDLWRMRS
+7 KLFRDLWRMKS

-39 MQGSLERARDRYYA
+39 MQGSLERARDRYYLNN
-53 QHGMADLQAQAVRAP
+53 GMADVQAQAVRAP
-68 RRLAAELAELPG
+68 RRLGAELAELPG

-93 ITLPWVKQPLAA
+93 ISLPWVTEPLAA
-105 QLVSLPDEG
+105 QLVSLPDDG
-114 LPRVNTPLLVSGRWP
+114 LPRVNRPLLVAGRWP
-129 ERQAPGEALVNEA
+129 ERNTQGEALVNEA
-142 FAQANG
+142 FAQANN
-148 LTPGSRLDV
+148 LTPGSHMDV

-164 QLHLVGVANSPEFVF
+164 RLHLVGVANSPEFVF

-188 QPARFGVLWLRQG
+188 QPARFGVLWMRQG

-206 LDLRGAFNDVV
+206 LDMHGAFNDVV

-235 LLAAYGGME
+235 RLAAYGGME

-308 GAVARHYAGMAL
+308 AAVARHYAGMAL

-396 PSPPHFGRK
+396 PSPPHFGGG
-405 RASQPQT
+405 
-412 TGQQAAG
+412 GQR
-419 QGGSQTAST
+419 GS
-428 ASSSPPGAGQS
+428 
-439 GSVGNTSW
+439 TSW
-447 LGQFDPL
+447 LGQLDPL
-454 TRIIVRRVVSA
+454 TRIIIRRVVSA

-492 IERFLQ
+492 IEKFLQ
-498 VTFRVAKTQDAS
+498 VTFRVAKTQDAT

-549 TVQDALVGMPAQ
+549 SVQDALVGMRAQ

-627 GYTELTALGWLLQE
+627 GYTELAALGRLLQE

-652 QPDRTDAFNAA
+652 QPDHTDAFNAA

-801 CAAWVR
+801 CGAWVR
-807 RQVDGIDLV
+807 RQVDRIDLV

>member
-7 KLLRDLWRMRS
+7 KLFRDLWRMKS

-39 MQGSLERARDRYYA
+39 MQGSLERARDRYYLNN
-53 QHGMADLQAQAVRAP
+53 GMADVQAQAVRAP
-68 RRLAAELAELPG
+68 RRLGAELAELPG

-93 ITLPWVKQPLAA
+93 ISLPWVTEPLAA

-114 LPRVNTPLLVSGRWP
+114 LPRVNRPLLVAGRWP
-129 ERQAPGEALVNEA
+129 ERNTQGEALVNEA

-148 LTPGSRLDV
+148 LTPGSHMDV

-164 QLHLVGVANSPEFVF
+164 RLHLVGVANSPEFVF

-188 QPARFGVLWLRQG
+188 QPARFGVLWMRQG

-206 LDLRGAFNDVV
+206 LDMHGAFNDVV

-235 LLAAYGGME
+235 RLAAYGGME

-320 LLGGMGLVL
+320 LLGSMGLVL

-396 PSPPHFGRK
+396 PSPPHFGG
-405 RASQPQT
+405 
-412 TGQQAAG
+412 GQR
-419 QGGSQTAST
+419 GG
-428 ASSSPPGAGQS
+428 
-439 GSVGNTSW
+439 TSW
-447 LGQFDPL
+447 LGQLDPL

-492 IERFLQ
+492 IEKFLQ
-498 VTFRVAKTQDAS
+498 VTFRVAKTQDAT
-510 VTLTEAGGPM
+510 VTLTEAGGPT

-549 TVQDALVGMPAQ
+549 SVQDALVGMPAQ
-561 PQLER
+561 PRLER

-627 GYTELTALGWLLQE
+627 GYTELTALGRLLQE

-807 RQVDGIDLV
+807 RQVDKVDLV

>member
-7 KLLRDLWRMRS
+7 KLLRDLWRMKS

-39 MQGSLERARDRYYA
+39 MQGSLERARDRYYLNN
-53 QHGMADLQAQAVRAP
+53 GMADVQAQAVRAP
-68 RRLAAELAELPG
+68 RRLGAELAELPG

-93 ITLPWVKQPLAA
+93 ISLPWVTEPLAA

-114 LPRVNTPLLVSGRWP
+114 LPRVNRPLLVAGRWP
-129 ERQAPGEALVNEA
+129 ERQAQGEALVNEA

-148 LTPGSRLDV
+148 LTPGSHMDV

-164 QLHLVGVANSPEFVF
+164 RLHLVGVANSPEFVF

-188 QPARFGVLWLRQG
+188 QPARFGVLWMRQG

-206 LDLRGAFNDVV
+206 LDMHGAFNDVV

-235 LLAAYGGME
+235 RLAAYGGME

-396 PSPPHFGRK
+396 PSPPHFGGG
-405 RASQPQT
+405 
-412 TGQQAAG
+412 GQR
-419 QGGSQTAST
+419 GG
-428 ASSSPPGAGQS
+428 
-439 GSVGNTSW
+439 TSW
-447 LGQFDPL
+447 LGQLDPL
-454 TRIIVRRVVSA
+454 TRIIIRRVVSA

-492 IERFLQ
+492 IEKFLQ
-498 VTFRVAKTQDAS
+498 VTFRVTKTQDAT
-510 VTLTEAGGPM
+510 VTLTEAGGPT

-549 TVQDALVGMPAQ
+549 SVQDALVGMPAQ

-627 GYTELTALGWLLQE
+627 GYTELTALGRLLQE

-807 RQVDGIDLV
+807 RQVDKVDLV

>member
-7 KLLRDLWRMRS
+7 KLLRDLWRMKS

-39 MQGSLERARDRYYA
+39 MQGSLERARDRYYLNN
-53 QHGMADLQAQAVRAP
+53 GMADVQAQAVRAP
-68 RRLAAELAELPG
+68 RRLGAELAELPG
-80 VAALE
+80 VTALE

-93 ITLPWVKQPLAA
+93 ISLPWVTAPLAA
-105 QLVSLPDEG
+105 QLVSLPDDG
-114 LPRVNTPLLVSGRWP
+114 LPRVNRPLLVAGRWP
-129 ERQAPGEALVNEA
+129 ERNTQGEALVNEA

-148 LTPGSRLDV
+148 LTPGSHMDV

-164 QLHLVGVANSPEFVF
+164 RLHLVGVANSPEFVF

-188 QPARFGVLWLRQG
+188 QPARFGVLWMRQG

-206 LDLRGAFNDVV
+206 LDMHGAFNDVV

-223 AQDAPVRQALQD
+223 TLDAPVRQALQNR
-235 LLAAYGGME
+235 LAVYGGME

-249 RMVSARFLT
+249 RMVSARFLS

-396 PSPPHFGRK
+396 PSPPHFGGG
-405 RASQPQT
+405 
-412 TGQQAAG
+412 GQR
-419 QGGSQTAST
+419 GS
-428 ASSSPPGAGQS
+428 
-439 GSVGNTSW
+439 TSW
-447 LGQFDPL
+447 LGQLDPL
-454 TRIIVRRVVSA
+454 TRIIIRRVVSA

-492 IERFLQ
+492 IEKFLQ
-498 VTFRVAKTQDAS
+498 VTFRVAKTQDAT
-510 VTLTEAGGPM
+510 VTLTEAGGPT

-549 TVQDALVGMPAQ
+549 SVQDALVGMPAQ

-627 GYTELTALGWLLQE
+627 GYTELTALGRLLQE

-791 ALFVLATVAV
+791 ALFVLATVAA

-807 RQVDGIDLV
+807 RQVDKVDLV

>member
-1 MTPLHR
+1 
-7 KLLRDLWRMRS
+7 
-18 QALAVALVLACGI
+18 
-31 GMLVMSVG
+31 
-39 MQGSLERARDRYYA
+39 
-53 QHGMADLQAQAVRAP
+53 
-68 RRLAAELAELPG
+68 
-80 VAALE
+80 
-85 LRAVGQAR
+85 
-93 ITLPWVKQPLAA
+93 
-105 QLVSLPDEG
+105 
-114 LPRVNTPLLVSGRWP
+114 
-129 ERQAPGEALVNEA
+129 
-142 FAQANG
+142 
-148 LTPGSRLDV
+148 
-157 VVRGQRQ
+157 
-164 QLHLVGVANSPEFVF
+164 
-179 VSAPGEPFP
+179 
-188 QPARFGVLWLRQG
+188 
-201 QLERA
+201 
-206 LDLRGAFNDVV
+206 
-217 LTLSDP
+217 
-223 AQDAPVRQALQD
+223 
-235 LLAAYGGME
+235 
-244 PFGRD
+244 
-249 RMVSARFLT
+249 
-258 EELAQLGNMAAT
+258 
-270 LPPIF
+270 
-275 LAVAA
+275 
-280 FLLNV
+280 
-285 TLSRLVAT
+285 
-293 ERANIGLLK
+293 
-302 AFGHSN
+302 
-308 GAVARHYAGMAL
+308 
-320 LLGGMGLVL
+320 
-329 GMALGHVFGEW
+329 
-340 MSSIYRAV
+340 
-348 YRLPAL
+348 
-354 PFQTDAHT
+354 
-362 WLLAFGVG
+362 
-370 LAAALA
+370 
-376 GALSAV
+376 
-382 AQAVRLTP
+382 
-390 AAALAP
+390 
-396 PSPPHFGRK
+396 
-405 RASQPQT
+405 
-412 TGQQAAG
+412 
-419 QGGSQTAST
+419 
-428 ASSSPPGAGQS
+428 
-439 GSVGNTSW
+439 
-447 LGQFDPL
+447 
-454 TRIIVRRVVSA
+454 VSA

-492 IERFLQ
+492 IEKFLQ
-498 VTFRVAKTQDAS
+498 VTFRVAKTQDAT

-549 TVQDALVGMPAQ
+549 SVQDALVGMPAQ

-603 VTQGRRMQ
+603 VTQRRRMQ

-627 GYTELTALGWLLQE
+627 GYTELTALGRLLQE

-652 QPDRTDAFNAA
+652 QPDHTDAFNAA

-807 RQVDGIDLV
+807 RQVDKVDLV

>member
-7 KLLRDLWRMRS
+7 KLLRDLWRMKS

-39 MQGSLERARDRYYA
+39 MQGSLERARDRYYLNN
-53 QHGMADLQAQAVRAP
+53 GMADVQAQAVRAP
-68 RRLAAELAELPG
+68 RRLGAELAELPG

-93 ITLPWVKQPLAA
+93 ISLPWVTEPLAA
-105 QLVSLPDEG
+105 QLVSLPDDG
-114 LPRVNTPLLVSGRWP
+114 LPRVNRPLLVAGRWP
-129 ERQAPGEALVNEA
+129 ERQAQGEALVNEA

-148 LTPGSRLDV
+148 LAPGSHMDV

-164 QLHLVGVANSPEFVF
+164 RLHLVGVANSPEFVF

-188 QPARFGVLWLRQG
+188 QPARFGVLWMRQG

-206 LDLRGAFNDVV
+206 LDMHGAFNDVV

-223 AQDAPVRQALQD
+223 ALDAPVRQALQD
-235 LLAAYGGME
+235 RLAAYGGME

-376 GALSAV
+376 GAMSAV

-396 PSPPHFGRK
+396 PSPPHFGGG
-405 RASQPQT
+405 
-412 TGQQAAG
+412 GQR
-419 QGGSQTAST
+419 GG
-428 ASSSPPGAGQS
+428 
-439 GSVGNTSW
+439 TSW
-447 LGQFDPL
+447 LGQLDPL
-454 TRIIVRRVVSA
+454 TRIIIRRVVSA

-492 IERFLQ
+492 IEKFLQ
-498 VTFRVAKTQDAS
+498 VTFRVAKTQDAT
-510 VTLTEAGGPM
+510 VTLTEAGGPT

-549 TVQDALVGMPAQ
+549 SVQDALVGMPAQ
-561 PQLER
+561 PRLER

-627 GYTELTALGWLLQE
+627 GYTELTALGRLLQE

-807 RQVDGIDLV
+807 RQVDKVDLV

>member
-7 KLLRDLWRMRS
+7 KLLRDLWRMKS

-39 MQGSLERARDRYYA
+39 MQGSLERARDRYYLNN
-53 QHGMADLQAQAVRAP
+53 GMADVQAQAVRAP
-68 RRLAAELAELPG
+68 RRLGAELAELPG

-93 ITLPWVKQPLAA
+93 ISLPWVTEPLAA

-114 LPRVNTPLLVSGRWP
+114 LPRVNRPLLVAGRWP
-129 ERQAPGEALVNEA
+129 ERNTQGEALVNEA

-148 LTPGSRLDV
+148 LTPGSHMDV

-164 QLHLVGVANSPEFVF
+164 RLHLVGVANSPEFVF

-188 QPARFGVLWLRQG
+188 QPARFGVLWMRQG

-206 LDLRGAFNDVV
+206 LDMHGAFNDVV

-235 LLAAYGGME
+235 RLAAYGGME

-396 PSPPHFGRK
+396 PSPPHFGGG
-405 RASQPQT
+405 
-412 TGQQAAG
+412 GQR
-419 QGGSQTAST
+419 GG
-428 ASSSPPGAGQS
+428 
-439 GSVGNTSW
+439 TSW
-447 LGQFDPL
+447 LGQLDPL
-454 TRIIVRRVVSA
+454 TRIIIRRVVSA

-492 IERFLQ
+492 IEKFLQ
-498 VTFRVAKTQDAS
+498 VTFRVAKTQDAT

-549 TVQDALVGMPAQ
+549 SVQDALVGMPAQ

-627 GYTELTALGWLLQE
+627 GYTELTALGRLLQE

-807 RQVDGIDLV
+807 RQVDKVDLV

>member
-7 KLLRDLWRMRS
+7 KLFRDLWRMKS

-39 MQGSLERARDRYYA
+39 MQGSLERARDRYYLNN
-53 QHGMADLQAQAVRAP
+53 GMADVQAQAVRAP
-68 RRLAAELAELPG
+68 RRLGAELAELPG

-93 ITLPWVKQPLAA
+93 ISLPWVTEPLAA
-105 QLVSLPDEG
+105 QLVSLPDDG
-114 LPRVNTPLLVSGRWP
+114 LPRVNRPLLVAGRWP
-129 ERQAPGEALVNEA
+129 ERNTQGEALVNEA

-148 LTPGSRLDV
+148 LTPGSHMDV

-164 QLHLVGVANSPEFVF
+164 RLHLVGVANSPEFVF

-188 QPARFGVLWLRQG
+188 QPARFGVLWMRQG

-206 LDLRGAFNDVV
+206 LDMHGAFNDVV

-223 AQDAPVRQALQD
+223 ALDAPVRQALQD
-235 LLAAYGGME
+235 RLAAYGGME

-308 GAVARHYAGMAL
+308 AAVARHYAGMAL

-396 PSPPHFGRK
+396 PSPPHFGGG
-405 RASQPQT
+405 
-412 TGQQAAG
+412 GQR
-419 QGGSQTAST
+419 GS
-428 ASSSPPGAGQS
+428 
-439 GSVGNTSW
+439 TSW
-447 LGQFDPL
+447 LGQLDPL
-454 TRIIVRRVVSA
+454 TRIIIRRVVSA

-492 IERFLQ
+492 IEKFLQ
-498 VTFRVAKTQDAS
+498 VTFRVAKTQDAT
-510 VTLTEAGGPM
+510 VTLTEAGGPT

-549 TVQDALVGMPAQ
+549 SVQDALVGMPAQ

-627 GYTELTALGWLLQE
+627 GYTELTALGRLLQE

-791 ALFVLATVAV
+791 ALFVLATVAA

-807 RQVDGIDLV
+807 RQVDKVDLV

>member
-7 KLLRDLWRMRS
+7 KLFRDLWRMKS

-39 MQGSLERARDRYYA
+39 MQGSLERARDRYYLNN
-53 QHGMADLQAQAVRAP
+53 GMADVQAQAVRAP
-68 RRLAAELAELPG
+68 RRLGAELAELPG

-93 ITLPWVKQPLAA
+93 ISLPWVTEPLAA

-114 LPRVNTPLLVSGRWP
+114 LPRVNRPLLVAGRWP
-129 ERQAPGEALVNEA
+129 ERQAQGEALVNEA

-148 LTPGSRLDV
+148 LTPGSHMDV

-164 QLHLVGVANSPEFVF
+164 RLHLVGVANSPEFVF

-188 QPARFGVLWLRQG
+188 QPARFGVLWMRQG

-206 LDLRGAFNDVV
+206 LDMHGAFNDVV

-223 AQDAPVRQALQD
+223 ALDAPVRQALQD
-235 LLAAYGGME
+235 RLAAYGGME

-396 PSPPHFGRK
+396 PSPPHFGGVGNVAAPRGW
-405 RASQPQT
+405 AS
-412 TGQQAAG
+412 
-419 QGGSQTAST
+419 ST
-428 ASSSPPGAGQS
+428 RSPASSS
-439 GSVGNTSW
+439 
-447 LGQFDPL
+447 
-454 TRIIVRRVVSA
+454 
-465 PRRSLSTLAGVAL
+465 
-478 ALSVL
+478 
-483 VVSQHFPAG
+483 
-492 IERFLQ
+492 
-498 VTFRVAKTQDAS
+498 
-510 VTLTEAGGPM
+510 GG
-520 ALHAL
+520 
-525 ARLPG
+525 
-530 VEAVEPFRAVAV
+530 
-542 SYHFNGR
+542 
-549 TVQDALVGMPAQ
+549 
-561 PQLER
+561 
-566 LVQTG
+566 
-571 SEAVTLR
+571 
-578 GDGLVASRGLA
+578 
-589 RQLHAQAGDVVRVE
+589 
-603 VTQGRRMQ
+603 
-611 FDLKVVQV
+611 
-619 ADLWVGSS
+619 W
-627 GYTELTALGWLLQE
+627 
-641 PGRISGAHLRL
+641 
-652 QPDRTDAFNAA
+652 
-663 VAERP
+663 
-668 ALAGLSHVRQAEA
+668 
-681 SMRQTFSQGSGFMS
+681 
-695 TLFLTFAGMMAAGVA
+695 
-710 YATASVTLAEQQR
+710 
-723 DLATLQVLGYT
+723 
-734 RWQVSYVMLGEL
+734 
-746 ALLTLLALPLG
+746 
-757 LWVGYGFAL
+757 
-766 WLMGTMSN
+766 
-774 ELFTFPM
+774 
-781 VVDPAAYARS
+781 
-791 ALFVLATVAV
+791 
-801 CAAWVR
+801 
-807 RQVDGIDLV
+807 
-816 ASLKSRE
+816 

>member
-7 KLLRDLWRMRS
+7 KLFRDLWRMKS

-39 MQGSLERARDRYYA
+39 MQGSLERARDRYYLNN
-53 QHGMADLQAQAVRAP
+53 GMADVQAQAVRAP
-68 RRLAAELAELPG
+68 RRLGAELAELPG

-93 ITLPWVKQPLAA
+93 ISLPWVTEPLAA
-105 QLVSLPDEG
+105 QLVSLPDDG
-114 LPRVNTPLLVSGRWP
+114 LPRVNRPLLVAGRWP
-129 ERQAPGEALVNEA
+129 ERNTQGEALVNEA
-142 FAQANG
+142 FAQANS
-148 LTPGSRLDV
+148 LTPGSHMDV

-164 QLHLVGVANSPEFVF
+164 RLLLVGVANSPEFVF

-188 QPARFGVLWLRQG
+188 QPARFGVLWMRQG

-206 LDLRGAFNDVV
+206 LDMHGAFNDVV

-235 LLAAYGGME
+235 RLAAYGGME

-302 AFGHSN
+302 AFGYSN
-308 GAVARHYAGMAL
+308 AAVARHYAGMAL

-396 PSPPHFGRK
+396 PSPPHFGGG
-405 RASQPQT
+405 
-412 TGQQAAG
+412 GQR
-419 QGGSQTAST
+419 GG
-428 ASSSPPGAGQS
+428 
-439 GSVGNTSW
+439 TSW
-447 LGQFDPL
+447 LGQLDPL
-454 TRIIVRRVVSA
+454 TRIIIRRVVSA

-492 IERFLQ
+492 IEKFLQ
-498 VTFRVAKTQDAS
+498 VTFRVAKTQDAT
-510 VTLTEAGGPM
+510 VTLTEAGGPT

-549 TVQDALVGMPAQ
+549 SVQDALVGMPAQ

-578 GDGLVASRGLA
+578 SDGLVASRGLA

-611 FDLKVVQV
+611 FDLTVVQV

-627 GYTELTALGWLLQE
+627 GYIELTALGRLLQE
-641 PGRISGAHLRL
+641 PSRISGAHLRL

-807 RQVDGIDLV
+807 RQVDKVDLV

>member
-7 KLLRDLWRMRS
+7 KLFRDLWRMKS

-39 MQGSLERARDRYYA
+39 MQGSLERARDRYY
-53 QHGMADLQAQAVRAP
+53 QHNGMADVQAQAVRAP
-68 RRLAAELAELPG
+68 RRLGAELAELPG

-93 ITLPWVKQPLAA
+93 ISLPWVTEPLAA

-114 LPRVNTPLLVSGRWP
+114 LPRVNRPLLVAGRWP
-129 ERQAPGEALVNEA
+129 ERNTQGEALVNEA

-148 LTPGSRLDV
+148 LTPGSHMEV

-164 QLHLVGVANSPEFVF
+164 RLHLVGVANSPEFVF

-188 QPARFGVLWLRQG
+188 QPARFGVLWMRQG

-206 LDLRGAFNDVV
+206 LDMHGAFNDVV

-235 LLAAYGGME
+235 RLAAYGGME

-396 PSPPHFGRK
+396 PSPPHFGGG
-405 RASQPQT
+405 
-412 TGQQAAG
+412 GQRGG
-419 QGGSQTAST
+419 QGSQ
-428 ASSSPPGAGQS
+428 
-439 GSVGNTSW
+439 SW
-447 LGQFDPL
+447 LGQLDPL
-454 TRIIVRRVVSA
+454 TRIIIRRVVSA

-492 IERFLQ
+492 IEKFLQ
-498 VTFRVAKTQDAS
+498 VTFRVAKTQDAT
-510 VTLTEAGGPM
+510 VTLTEAGGPT

-549 TVQDALVGMPAQ
+549 SVQDALVGMPAQ

-627 GYTELTALGWLLQE
+627 GYTELTALGRLLQE

-652 QPDRTDAFNAA
+652 QPDHIDAFNAA

-807 RQVDGIDLV
+807 RQVDKVDLV

>member
-7 KLLRDLWRMRS
+7 KLLRDLWRMKS

-39 MQGSLERARDRYYA
+39 MQGSLERARDRYYLNN
-53 QHGMADLQAQAVRAP
+53 GMADVQAQAVRAP
-68 RRLAAELAELPG
+68 RRLGAELAELPG

-93 ITLPWVKQPLAA
+93 ISLPWVTEPLAA
-105 QLVSLPDEG
+105 QLVSLPDDG
-114 LPRVNTPLLVSGRWP
+114 LPRVNRPLLVAGRWP
-129 ERQAPGEALVNEA
+129 ERQAQGEALVNEA

-148 LTPGSRLDV
+148 LAPGSHMDV

-164 QLHLVGVANSPEFVF
+164 RLHLVGVANSPEFVF

-188 QPARFGVLWLRQG
+188 QPARFGVLWMRQG

-206 LDLRGAFNDVV
+206 LDMHGAFNDVV

-223 AQDAPVRQALQD
+223 ALDAPERQALQD
-235 LLAAYGGME
+235 RLAAYGGME

-396 PSPPHFGRK
+396 PSPPHFGG
-405 RASQPQT
+405 
-412 TGQQAAG
+412 GQR
-419 QGGSQTAST
+419 GS
-428 ASSSPPGAGQS
+428 
-439 GSVGNTSW
+439 TSW
-447 LGQFDPL
+447 LGQLDPL
-454 TRIIVRRVVSA
+454 TRIIIRRVVSA

-492 IERFLQ
+492 IEKFLQ
-498 VTFRVAKTQDAS
+498 VTFRVAKTQDAT

-549 TVQDALVGMPAQ
+549 SVQDALVGMPAQ

-627 GYTELTALGWLLQE
+627 GYTELEALGRLLQE

-652 QPDRTDAFNAA
+652 QPDRTDAFNPA

-807 RQVDGIDLV
+807 RQVDKVDLV